1 MIRLRIDGQECDLYE
16 DFTLPEKV
24 VQLDVER
31 LGELNAI
38 RQGHSIEV
46 EIPSTIKNDE
56 LMGYPTDT
64 KSAEHFNE
72 SYHEAEIEVDG
83 SILLRGVAH
92 LIKSS
97 AGRAGALAYRLRVH
111 QGGVNWVESMA
122 RKSLSEADLEYN
134 ETFNGEL
141 IQRSWSEDVA
151 VRFLP
156 LHYDSYT
163 PEQEVATLN
172 TMLRI
177 TTLDDYH
184 PFISVSKLTKAI
196 FAQAGYEVESDFM
209 QSKEFQRLLISGKY
223 ASRNSFSESRL
234 ASFTGFEA
242 GRDTEVST
250 TASDRGVAWLSQA
263 VLTNSTGN
271 FVNTTQGE
279 GLYNSNG
286 VFSISEERG
295 LWYHPKSTQMVGF
308 EYELRYKTGY
318 KVSSP
323 TRLTG
328 FDSIYLG
335 ENADFQFELP
345 NPFKDCRESLR
356 GQGRYVCRIFGET
369 YGRSMR
375 LVATLGSTQRL
386 LADIYEHKSFF
397 TVPEDMA
404 GCSCELQIYE
414 TTDTYVPYQGEWAI
428 YESYVEEEGEVE
440 VAIRLRTPAEEIT
453 PTRGKA
459 FNGIYL
465 YGAQPEQK
473 LTLLAGCRL
482 RAVFS
487 PVPAMG
493 TALSWSDLAPKDVTQ
508 LEFIESLGQMFNLR
522 FITSES
528 ERKVRIEPLSSL
540 RHDEVVDWRERV
552 ILSEEIS
559 FSEAAEGV
567 ARERTLG
574 YRTEVDGAVERFNAE
589 QTSRLGEWKY
599 VMKNYLS
606 TPSHKQILNPLFSPT
621 LTAQTKSD
629 TPSAQ
634 IMQVGNR
641 DAESQSVTTRVVSY
655 RGMKPLPTTQRWGYP
670 SFGQE
675 YPYATFLDSEEGI
688 SLCFEDRDGVV
699 GLHRYYDQEWQEQ
712 DHSHEITI
720 SIKLLPHELE
730 ELCDAE
736 SAKTTLG
743 SQYLLNIS
751 GEETLYR
758 LQVIE
763 SYDKER
769 AVARCRFRR
778 ALND

>member
-1 MIRLRIDGQECDLYE
+1 
-16 DFTLPEKV
+16 
-24 VQLDVER
+24 
-31 LGELNAI
+31 
-38 RQGHSIEV
+38 
-46 EIPSTIKNDE
+46 
-56 LMGYPTDT
+56 
-64 KSAEHFNE
+64 
-72 SYHEAEIEVDG
+72 
-83 SILLRGVAH
+83 
-92 LIKSS
+92 
-97 AGRAGALAYRLRVH
+97 
-111 QGGVNWVESMA
+111 
-122 RKSLSEADLEYN
+122 
-134 ETFNGEL
+134 
-141 IQRSWSEDVA
+141 
-151 VRFLP
+151 
-156 LHYDSYT
+156 
-163 PEQEVATLN
+163 
-172 TMLRI
+172 
-177 TTLDDYH
+177 
-184 PFISVSKLTKAI
+184 
-196 FAQAGYEVESDFM
+196 
-209 QSKEFQRLLISGKY
+209 
-223 ASRNSFSESRL
+223 
-234 ASFTGFEA
+234 
-242 GRDTEVST
+242 
-250 TASDRGVAWLSQA
+250 
-263 VLTNSTGN
+263 
-271 FVNTTQGE
+271 
-279 GLYNSNG
+279 
-286 VFSISEERG
+286 
-295 LWYHPKSTQMVGF
+295 
-308 EYELRYKTGY
+308 
-318 KVSSP
+318 
-323 TRLTG
+323 
-328 FDSIYLG
+328 
-335 ENADFQFELP
+335 
-345 NPFKDCRESLR
+345 
-356 GQGRYVCRIFGET
+356 
-369 YGRSMR
+369 
-375 LVATLGSTQRL
+375 
-386 LADIYEHKSFF
+386 
-397 TVPEDMA
+397 
-404 GCSCELQIYE
+404 
-414 TTDTYVPYQGEWAI
+414 
-428 YESYVEEEGEVE
+428 
-440 VAIRLRTPAEEIT
+440 
-453 PTRGKA
+453 
-459 FNGIYL
+459 
-465 YGAQPEQK
+465 
-473 LTLLAGCRL
+473 
-482 RAVFS
+482 
-487 PVPAMG
+487 
-493 TALSWSDLAPKDVTQ
+493 
-508 LEFIESLGQMFNLR
+508 MFNLR

-758 LQVIE
+758 LQAIE